1 MNSLLD
7 MSYNDSADFDDFDYM
22 QARDYEVEL
31 QDLQENFDADF
42 NKYFNKRQKKLNEDV
57 EDQYEVKNPLLEM
70 KNMKHTSKKLT
81 REAIERFQK
90 NLSSQSERIRRI
102 ETFLT
107 KN

>member
-1 MNSLLD
+1 MNNLLD
-7 MSYNDSADFDDFDYM
+7 MSYNDTVNFDDFDYM
-22 QARDYEVEL
+22 QARDYELEL

-70 KNMKHTSKKLT
+70 KNMKRTSKKLT
-81 REAIERFQK
+81 RESIERFQK